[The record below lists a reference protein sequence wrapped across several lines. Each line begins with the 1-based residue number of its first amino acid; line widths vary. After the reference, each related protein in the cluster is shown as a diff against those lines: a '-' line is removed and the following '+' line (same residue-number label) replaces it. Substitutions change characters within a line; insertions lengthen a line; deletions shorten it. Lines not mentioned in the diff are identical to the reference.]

1 MTENELRQKVCACA
15 RSWLGRREAD
25 GSFRPIIDTYN
36 AIRPLPGPYRM
47 TYSDPWCAAFVSAV
61 GWATGLSEIIYPE
74 CSCPRMISL
83 YQQHGR
89 WCEDDAYHAQ
99 PGDVIFY
106 DWQDSGQGDNHGEAD
121 HVGLVVEDNGYY
133 MTVIEGNHSDAVGKR
148 TLAIDSQYI
157 RGFGLPDYAAM
168 AAADDGSEP
177 PAEGPQP
184 EPPADEKKPFALAYG
199 SEGWAVQSCQGMLIA
214 HGYSCGPDGADGELG
229 YNTMNAVRR
238 FQRDW
243 ALPDSGKIDAVT
255 LSALIGVDFEHEG
268 RKCQWET

>member
-1 MTENELRQKVCACA
+1 MTAVELRQKACACA

-36 AIRPLPGPYRM
+36 SIRPLPGGYRM

-61 GWATGLSEIIYPE
+61 GWAVGLSEIIYPE
-74 CSCPRMISL
+74 CSCPRMITL

-89 WCEDDAYHAQ
+89 WCEDDDYHAR
-99 PGDVIFY
+99 PGDVVFY
-106 DWQDSGQGDNHGEAD
+106 DWQDSGAGDNHGEAD
-121 HVGLVVEDNGYY
+121 HVGLVVDTTEYY

-157 RGFGLPDYAAM
+157 RGFGLPDYAAV
-168 AAADDGSEP
+168 AAEDDEAEPGKPEEPEAPAVDP
-177 PAEGPQP
+177 PAE
-184 EPPADEKKPFALAYG
+184 EKPFELAYG
-199 SEGWAVQSCQGMLIA
+199 AEGWTVQSCQGMLIA

-229 YNTMNAVRR
+229 YNTQNAIRR

-243 ALPDSGKIDAVT
+243 GLPDTGKIDADT
-255 LSALIGVDFEHEG
+255 LSALLG
-268 RKCQWET
+268 RECL